1 MSSMF
6 CLYILLQLAEQF
18 GPLPQRGSNLTVP
31 RRSSSVRAKTS
42 GVGAKRKRKSVD
54 TSSNV
59 PGPSTVEQS
68 SFEEMA
74 DRLDKRIDELLHG
87 TDVQSQQRLAFNHFI
102 GTCLPS
108 ICDEVWP
115 TYYGNVAE
123 YTAKCVQLSREIAA
137 HKAQATLAQEN
148 QPQMPSH
155 GSSGVPGAQP
165 PTSGLAYQGTSQP

>member
-1 MSSMF
+1 MT
-6 CLYILLQLAEQF
+6 L
-18 GPLPQRGSNLTVP
+18 P
-31 RRSSSVRAKTS
+31 RRSTTVRPKTS

-59 PGPSTVEQS
+59 PGPSTADQS
-68 SFEEMA
+68 SFEDLT

-87 TDVQSQQRLAFNHFI
+87 TDVQSQQKLAFNHFI
-102 GTCLPS
+102 GTCLPD

-137 HKAQATLAQEN
+137 RKAQASLAQEH
-148 QPQMPSH
+148 QPQMASH

-165 PTSGLAYQGTSQP
+165 PTSGLAYQGTSQPEMRH